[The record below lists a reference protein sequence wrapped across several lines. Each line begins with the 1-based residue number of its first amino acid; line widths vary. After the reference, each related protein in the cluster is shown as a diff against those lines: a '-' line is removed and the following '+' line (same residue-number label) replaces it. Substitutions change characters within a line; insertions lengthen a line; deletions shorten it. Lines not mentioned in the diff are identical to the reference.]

1 MSPYFFDIVFYLLG
15 GFSICRILIL
25 ISNLFYSKR
34 KTNKQI
40 NIQSLTLSI
49 LVPVRNEVNNVDGL
63 INSILQNATGLTEI
77 IFMDDDSSDGTY
89 QSLLKWELFSPLIKV
104 YKGKIL
110 ENGWLGKN
118 YACHQLGLMGNKDS
132 DYLLFLDADTRLLSD
147 TIPNILEIAYSNEI
161 DLLTVFPYQKYSN
174 AQTEMVIPLMHYI
187 LLTLLPISLIQN
199 SKWTSFSAGN
209 GQCMLFERDKYLQVA
224 PHNVLKNVITEDIE
238 SVRLFKK
245 LGYKC
250 RAEVGLLNTMMYNT
264 LAESI
269 NGFSKN
275 IFAGFKNNIFFAIG
289 YLFFVLLGYIIV
301 LLGGNYIHLIVLL
314 LFSVII
320 KILVSYQSKN
330 SVIKQVLFQPLMIII
345 KSYIILLSIYK
356 TYSHNLVWKGRK
368 I

>member
-1 MSPYFFDIVFYLLG
+1 MLG

-25 ISNLFYSKR
+25 VSNLFYIKR
-34 KTNKQI
+34 QTNKQI
-40 NIQSLTLSI
+40 NIEGLTVSI
-49 LVPVRNEVNNVDGL
+49 LIPVRNEINNIEGL
-63 INSILQNATGLTEI
+63 INSLLQSTTGVAEI
-77 IFMDDDSSDGTY
+77 IFLDDDGSDGTY
-89 QSLLKWELFSPLIKV
+89 QSLLQWKIFSPLIKV
-104 YKGKIL
+104 YKGKTL

-118 YACHQLGLMGNKDS
+118 YACHQLGLLANKDS
-132 DYLLFLDADTRLLSD
+132 DYLLFLDADTRLFPDSLS
-147 TIPNILEIAYSNEI
+147 NILKIAVSNHI

-209 GQCMLFERDKYLQVA
+209 GQCMLYKTDKYLQVS

-245 LGYKC
+245 LGFRC
-250 RAEVGLLNTMMYNT
+250 RAEVGLLNTIMYSS
-264 LAESI
+264 LKESI
-269 NGFSKN
+269 YGFSKN
-275 IFAGFKNNIFFAIG
+275 IFAGFKNNIIFAIG

-301 LLGGNYIHLIVLL
+301 LVGGNYGHLIVLL
-314 LFSVII
+314 SLSVLI
-320 KILVSYQSKN
+320 KILVSYLSN
-330 SVIKQVLFQPLMIII
+330 NIVFKQVLFQPFMIMI
-345 KSYIILLSIYK
+345 KSYIIILSIYK